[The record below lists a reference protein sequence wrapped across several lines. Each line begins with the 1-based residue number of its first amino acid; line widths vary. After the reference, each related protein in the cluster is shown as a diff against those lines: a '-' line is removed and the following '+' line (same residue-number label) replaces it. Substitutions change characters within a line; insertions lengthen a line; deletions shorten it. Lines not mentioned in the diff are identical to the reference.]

1 MTENNIN
8 SLLDLDHIKLLF
20 SIFKNNN
27 SEIRLVGGSIRD
39 TLINR
44 EIGDIDSATA
54 LEPTDV
60 LELLEN
66 NNIEYDDF
74 AIRYGS
80 ITAYPN
86 SKKIQITSLREDINQ
101 LGRHTSVLYT
111 KDWKKDAARR
121 DFTFNAFYLG
131 DTLKIYDY
139 YNGQKDL
146 KNKSIKFIG
155 EIEDRIKEDYLRIY
169 RYFRFLGLFDL
180 PYINNKTQLIVEK
193 YIHESLIVLTNDV
206 LRQEILK
213 MFNMPYPLNCFYQ
226 SHVKFKWVEIVK
238 EHFIKTNYE
247 LGLKKCLNKIDNIIN

>member
-44 EIGDIDSATA
+44 EIGDIDSATS
-54 LEPTDV
+54 LEPNDV

-86 SKKIQITSLREDINQ
+86 NKKIQITSLREDINQ
-101 LGRHTSVLYT
+101 LGTT
-111 KDWKKDAARR
+111 
-121 DFTFNAFYLG
+121 
-131 DTLKIYDY
+131 
-139 YNGQKDL
+139 
-146 KNKSIKFIG
+146 
-155 EIEDRIKEDYLRIY
+155 
-169 RYFRFLGLFDL
+169 
-180 PYINNKTQLIVEK
+180 
-193 YIHESLIVLTNDV
+193 
-206 LRQEILK
+206 
-213 MFNMPYPLNCFYQ
+213 
-226 SHVKFKWVEIVK
+226 HVSFV
-238 EHFIKTNYE
+238 Y
-247 LGLKKCLNKIDNIIN
+247 